1 MTDRRHA
8 LIAAASLPALAAA
21 GCASPRATASHDELQ
36 AQVRAA
42 ETAFADTM
50 ARRDL
55 AGFGSFLADDAV
67 FVNGG
72 KPLRGKAAIVVHWTR
87 FYAPG
92 PAPFSWKPELA
103 EVSGEGRLGYTEGP
117 VMDPSGKVF
126 AKFFTTWQL
135 GSDGRWRVIFDNGY
149 TVCKA

>member
-8 LIAAASLPALAAA
+8 LIATVSLPAVAA
-21 GCASPRATASHDELQ
+21 GCATARPAASRDELV
-36 AQVRAA
+36 AQLKAA

-55 AGFGSFLADDAV
+55 AAFGSFLADDAV

-72 KPLRGKAAIVVHWTR
+72 KPLRGKAAIVEHWTR

-103 EVSGEGRLGYTEGP
+103 EVAGEGRLGYTEGP

-126 AKFFTTWQL
+126 AKFYTTWQQ

-149 TVCKA
+149 TVCKS